1 MRLGLYWSY
10 ASRSLLRGGQ
20 RTILAIFCV
29 AVGVMAIVA
38 LQLVG
43 LSVNQALVGN
53 IVEAN
58 GGDLRVNAGVSP
70 LRKRDLSFFDQLK
83 QRGSITAYATS
94 YNTGGTITSSS
105 GDEQTFGVV
114 AVSNNFPLVGQAS
127 FIAPSQNLTIQQ
139 VVHDNNVAI
148 SMHIFQTLH
157 AHIGSTYTVKT
168 TDGRSIPIT
177 IAAEFQ
183 EGGAFQG
190 PQIIVAQNTLTAI
203 PGANA
208 SPLPEQYSTVYTTLP
223 TKNLASV
230 QAQISQNFP
239 TVTLITAQDLLHRR
253 QSQVD
258 QIRLFLRI
266 VGLLALFI
274 GGIGI
279 INTMQVLL
287 RRRHVEIAM
296 LKTTGYRQLDLYG
309 LFGLEAAL
317 LGLIGGIVGTI
328 IGIGASYLVRAIVE
342 YAFPLHLPI
351 VLDPTTIGSGFVI
364 GLSTALIFGLLPIV
378 QASQIRPLAVLR
390 DSEEVMGASSRV
402 TTFVLLV
409 VLSVLFVA
417 LAASILGS
425 VTTAIIAVYGGALI
439 ILILALGLGLLVLAI
454 SKLPVY
460 EKPQTRILL
469 WLLAALGA
477 VVLASL
483 IFGLLGLLGTT
494 INSYASHHGSSTVG
508 IYAEAIFGALG
519 LVLVGGTL
527 VFFFATILDSVVM
540 FAPRAWKTSVML
552 AYRNM
557 GRQRLRTTTT
567 LTALFVGVFAI
578 GLVLVLGQ
586 GIKDTINSTLDTL
599 FTRNVFIAAQPKQ
612 QGLIAAQVAH
622 QRGVDASKTVTNVVV
637 RQVYPLFIQGQDLNT
652 VLKRSVLK
660 GKSSSSKDAVN
671 RLASIEGY
679 TLKNGG
685 NNIPVITLHSGR
697 NLSPSDSGTNNIL
710 VNSSLQNAPLHLNV
724 NDTVIEQSADGN
736 VTKVLTIVGFYD
748 DSDPTKNPTFA
759 SILCDTNV
767 AAQLGGAST
776 LEIYSLKVDPNQLP
790 TFKRNI
796 NKAVPSAIVFSVV
809 DIDAII
815 NQVLDNLV
823 ILLTTV
829 ASLAMIAALIIIA
842 NAVALAMLERQREI
856 GILKSVGYTS
866 RSVLATVLIE
876 NGLVGLLGS
885 LVAMLLVAGSI
896 TVLSKFVFQVQ
907 IDVGFWLIVLI
918 VAVTSLV
925 TMLVALLVSW
935 HATRV
940 RPLEVL
946 RYQ

>member
-10 ASRSLLRGGQ
+10 ATRSLLRGGQ

-43 LSVNQALVGN
+43 LSVNSALVGN

-58 GGDLRVNAGVSP
+58 GGNLRVNAGVSP
-70 LRKRDLSFFDQLK
+70 LRKRDLPFFDQLK
-83 QRGSITAYATS
+83 QRGSITDYATS
-94 YNTGGTITSSS
+94 YNTGGTITASS
-105 GDEQTFGVV
+105 GDEQTFTIV
-114 AVSNNFPLVGQAS
+114 AVSHNFPLIGQAN
-127 FIAPSQNLTIQQ
+127 FIAPSSNLTTQQ
-139 VVHDNNVAI
+139 VVQGNNVAV

-157 AHIGSTYTVKT
+157 THIGSSYTVKT
-168 TDGRSIPIT
+168 ADGRSIPVML
-177 IAAEFQ
+177 AAEFQ

-190 PQIIVAQNTLTAI
+190 PQILVSQDALAAI
-203 PGANA
+203 PGTNG
-208 SPLPEQYSTVYTTLP
+208 STLPEQYTTIYTMVP
-223 TKNLASV
+223 DANLKAV
-230 QAQISQNFP
+230 QTQISQNFP
-239 TVTLITAQDLLHRR
+239 TVTLITAQDLLQRR

-287 RRRHVEIAM
+287 LRRQVEIAM
-296 LKTTGYRQLDLYG
+296 LKTTGYRQADLYG

-317 LGLIGGIVGTI
+317 LGIVGGIVGTLA
-328 IGIGASYLVRAIVE
+328 GIGASYLVRAIVE
-342 YAFPLHLPI
+342 HVFPLHLPI
-351 VLDPTTIGSGFVI
+351 TLDPTTIGSGFVI

-378 QASQIRPLAVLR
+378 QASQIRPLVVLR
-390 DSEEVMGASSRV
+390 DSGETTGTTSRA
-402 TTFVLLV
+402 TTLVLLIL
-409 VLSVLFVA
+409 LSVLFVA

-425 VTTAIIAVYGGALI
+425 VTTAIIAVYGGAI
-439 ILILALGLGLLVLAI
+439 VIFALALGLGLLVLAI

-460 EKPQTRILL
+460 EKPQPRILL
-469 WLLAALGA
+469 WILAALGA
-477 VVLASL
+477 IAVAALVS
-483 IFGLLGLLGTT
+483 ILLGLLGNA
-494 INSYASHHGSSTVG
+494 INSYASHRGNSVVG
-508 IYAEAIFGALG
+508 VYALAVLGGLG
-519 LVLVGGTL
+519 LVLLGSSL
-527 VFFFATILDSVVM
+527 VFFFATMVDGVVM
-540 FAPRAWKTSVML
+540 FTPRSWKTPVML

-599 FTRNVFIAAQPKQ
+599 FTRNVFIATQPKQ
-612 QGLIAAQVAH
+612 EGTIQAQIAQ
-622 QRGVDASKTVTNVVV
+622 QKGVDASKTVSNVVV
-637 RQVYPLFIQGQDLNT
+637 RQVYPLFIQGQDLNS
-652 VLKRSVLK
+652 VLKRVGPK
-660 GKSSSSKDAVN
+660 GKGNSRDAVN
-671 RLASIEGY
+671 KLASIEGY
-679 TLKNGG
+679 TLQDAG
-685 NNIPVITLHSGR
+685 NNLPVITLHSGR
-697 NLSPSDSGTNNIL
+697 NLSPSDAGTNNVL
-710 VNSSLQNAPLHLNV
+710 VNSSLQNAPLRL
-724 NDTVIEQSADGN
+724 DIGSTVIEQSADGA

-759 SILCDTNV
+759 SILCDEQV
-767 AAQLGGAST
+767 ATQLGGAST
-776 LEIYSLKVDPNQLP
+776 LAVYSLKVDPNQLP
-790 TFKRNI
+790 MFKRNI

-815 NQVLDNLV
+815 NQVLNNLI

-829 ASLAMIAALIIIA
+829 ASLAMIAGLIIIA
-842 NAVALAMLERQREI
+842 NAVALSMLERQREI

-907 IDVGFWLIVLI
+907 IDVGPWLIAVI

-935 HATRV
+935 NATRV
-940 RPLEVL
+940 RPIEVL
-946 RYQ
+946 RYE

>member
-1 MRLGLYWSY
+1 
-10 ASRSLLRGGQ
+10 
-20 RTILAIFCV
+20 
-29 AVGVMAIVA
+29 MAIVA

-58 GGDLRVNAGVSP
+58 GGNLRVNAGVTA

-83 QRGSITAYATS
+83 QRGSITDYATS
-94 YNTGGTITSSS
+94 YSTGGTITSSS
-105 GDEQTFGVV
+105 GDEQTFTVV
-114 AVSNNFPLVGQAS
+114 AVSNNFPLVGQAN
-127 FIAPSQNLTIQQ
+127 FIAPSKNLTIQQ

-148 SMHIFQTLH
+148 SAHIFQTLH
-157 AHIGSTYTVKT
+157 AHIGNTYNVKT
-168 TDGRSIPIT
+168 TDGRVIPIT

-190 PQIIVAQNTLTAI
+190 PQIILAQHALNAI
-203 PGANA
+203 VGT
-208 SPLPEQYSTVYTTLP
+208 SGSSFPEQYNTIYTTVP
-223 TKNLASV
+223 DANLKSV
-230 QAQISQNFP
+230 QAQINQNFP
-239 TVTLITAQDLLHRR
+239 TVSLITAQDLLQRR

-287 RRRHVEIAM
+287 RRRQIEIAM

-317 LGLIGGIVGTI
+317 LGIVGGFVGTI
-328 IGIGASYLVRAIVE
+328 GGIGASYLVRAVVE
-342 YAFPLHLPI
+342 NAFPLHLPI

-364 GLSTALIFGLLPIV
+364 GLSTAFIFGLLPIV

-390 DSEEVMGASSRV
+390 DSGDATGTSSRI
-402 TTFVLLV
+402 TTVVLLIL
-409 VLSVLFVA
+409 LSVLFVA
-417 LAASILGS
+417 LASSILGN
-425 VTTAIIAVYGGALI
+425 VTTAIIAVYGGA
-439 ILILALGLGLLVLAI
+439 ILIFALALGLGLLVLAI

-460 EKPQTRILL
+460 EKPQPRILL
-469 WLLAALGA
+469 WILAALGA
-477 VVLASL
+477 IVLAA
-483 IFGLLGLLGTT
+483 IVFGLLGLLGTAV
-494 INSYASHHGSSTVG
+494 NRYASHLGNSTLGV
-508 IYAEAIFGALG
+508 YALAVFGGLG
-519 LVLVGGTL
+519 LVLLGGSL
-527 VFFFATILDSVVM
+527 VFFFATVVDGVVM
-540 FAPRAWKTSVML
+540 FTPRSWKTPVML

-612 QGLIAAQVAH
+612 KEIINAQVA
-622 QRGVDASKTVTNVVV
+622 QQKGVDASKTIVNVVV

-652 VLKRSVLK
+652 VLKRVGTRGK
-660 GKSSSSKDAVN
+660 GNSRNVVN
-671 RLASIEGY
+671 ELASIEGY
-679 TLKNGG
+679 TLQEGG
-685 NNIPVITLHSGR
+685 NNLPVVTLHSGR
-697 NLSPSDSGTNNIL
+697 NLTVSDAGKNNIL
-710 VNSSLQNAPLHLNV
+710 VNASLQNAPLHLNV
-724 NDTVIEQSADGN
+724 GDTVIEQSADGV

-748 DSDPTKNPTFA
+748 DTDPTKNPTFA
-759 SILCDTNV
+759 SILCDEGV
-767 AAQLGGAST
+767 ATQLGGSST
-776 LEIYSLKVDPNQLP
+776 LAIYSLKVDPNQLP

-796 NKAVPSAIVFSVV
+796 NKVVPNALVFSVV

-815 NQVLDNLV
+815 NQVLDNLI

-829 ASLAMIAALIIIA
+829 ASLAMIAGLIIIA

-896 TVLSKFVFQVQ
+896 TVLSTFIFQVQ
-907 IDVGFWLIVLI
+907 ISVGPWLIALI
-918 VAVTSLV
+918 VSVTSVV
-925 TMLVALLVSW
+925 TMLVAMLVAW
-935 HATRV
+935 NATRV

>member
-10 ASRSLLRGGQ
+10 ATRSLLRGGQ
-20 RTILAIFCV
+20 RTVLAIFCV

-58 GGDLRVNAGVSP
+58 GGNLRVNAGVSP

-83 QRGSITAYATS
+83 QRGSITDYATS

-105 GDEQTFGVV
+105 GNEQTFTVV
-114 AVSNNFPLVGQAS
+114 TVSNNFPLVGQAT
-127 FIAPSQNLTIQQ
+127 FVAPSSNLTIQQ
-139 VVHDNNVAI
+139 VVHKDNVAV
-148 SMHIFQTLH
+148 STRIFQTLH
-157 AHIGSTYTVKT
+157 AHIGSHYSVKT
-168 TDGRSIPIT
+168 ADGRSIAVT

-190 PQIIVAQNTLTAI
+190 PQIIISQDTLATI
-203 PGANA
+203 SGTNG
-208 SPLPEQYSTVYTTLP
+208 SILPQQYTTIYTIVP
-223 TKNLASV
+223 DANLKSV
-230 QAQISQNFP
+230 QTQISQNFP
-239 TVTLITAQDLLHRR
+239 TVTLITAQDLLQRR

-287 RRRHVEIAM
+287 RRRQIEIAM
-296 LKTTGYRQLDLYG
+296 LKTMGYRQANLYG

-317 LGLIGGIVGTI
+317 LGIIGGCVGTFA
-328 IGIGASYLVRAIVE
+328 GIGASYLVRAIVE
-342 YAFPLHLPI
+342 NTFPLHLPI
-351 VLDPTTIGSGFVI
+351 TLDPTTIGSGFVI
-364 GLSTALIFGLLPIV
+364 GLATAFIFGLLPIV
-378 QASQIRPLAVLR
+378 QASQIRPLVVLR
-390 DSEEVMGASSRV
+390 DSGETTGTTSRA
-402 TTFVLLV
+402 TTLVLLIL
-409 VLSVLFVA
+409 LSVLFVA

-425 VTTAIIAVYGGALI
+425 VTTAIIAVYGGAI
-439 ILILALGLGLLVLAI
+439 VIFALALGLGLLVLAI

-460 EKPQTRILL
+460 EKPQPRILL
-469 WLLAALGA
+469 WILAALGA
-477 VVLASL
+477 IVVAALVS
-483 IFGLLGLLGTT
+483 GLLGLLGNV
-494 INSYASHHGSSTVG
+494 INHYASRLGNSTLGV
-508 IYAEAIFGALG
+508 YALAVLGGLG
-519 LVLVGGTL
+519 LVLLGGSL
-527 VFFFATILDSVVM
+527 VFFFATMVDGVVM
-540 FAPRAWKTSVML
+540 FTPRSWKTPVML

-586 GIKDTINSTLDTL
+586 GIKDTITSTLDTL

-612 QGLIAAQVAH
+612 KGTIQAQIAQ
-622 QRGVDASKTVTNVVV
+622 QKGVDASKTVVNVLV

-652 VLKRSVLK
+652 VLKRVGPK
-660 GKSSSSKDAVN
+660 GKGNSRDAVN
-671 RLASIEGY
+671 KLASIEGY
-679 TLKNGG
+679 TLQGAE
-685 NNIPVITLHSGR
+685 NNLPVITLHSGR
-697 NLSPSDSGTNNIL
+697 NLSASDAGTNNIL
-710 VNSSLQNAPLHLNV
+710 VNSSLQNAPLYLNV
-724 NDTVIEQSADGN
+724 GNTVIEQSADGA

-759 SILCDTNV
+759 SILCDEKV
-767 AAQLGGAST
+767 ATQLGGSST
-776 LEIYSLKVDPNQLP
+776 LAVYSLKVDPNELP
-790 TFKRNI
+790 AFKRNI
-796 NKAVPSAIVFSVV
+796 NKAVPNALVFSVV

-815 NQVLDNLV
+815 NQVLNNLI

-829 ASLAMIAALIIIA
+829 ASLAMIAGLIIIA

-907 IDVGFWLIVLI
+907 ISVGPWLIALI

-935 HATRV
+935 KATRV

-946 RYQ
+946 RYE

>member
-10 ASRSLLRGGQ
+10 ATRSLLRGGQ
-20 RTILAIFCV
+20 RTVLAIFCV

-43 LSVNQALVGN
+43 LSVSQALVGN

-70 LRKRDLSFFDQLK
+70 LRQRDLPFFEQLK
-83 QRGSITAYATS
+83 KRNSVINYATS
-94 YNTGGTITSSS
+94 NDTGGTITLPS
-105 GDEQTFGVV
+105 GDQQTLDLV
-114 AVSNNFPLVGQAS
+114 AVSSNFPLVGQAN

-139 VVHDNNVAI
+139 VVHGNNVAV
-148 SMHIFQTLH
+148 SMHVFQTLN

-168 TDGRSIPIT
+168 TDGRLVPIT

-190 PQIIVAQNTLTAI
+190 PQIVIAQDALAAI
-203 PGANA
+203 PGVNG
-208 SPLPEQYSTVYTTLP
+208 SPLPAHYSTVYTTLP
-223 TKNLASV
+223 SANLSSV

-239 TVTLITAQDLLHRR
+239 TVTLITAQDLLQRR

-287 RRRHVEIAM
+287 RRRQVEIAM
-296 LKTTGYRQLDLYG
+296 LKTTGYRQVDLYG

-317 LGLIGGIVGTI
+317 LGISGGIVGTLA
-328 IGIGASYLVRAIVE
+328 GIGASYLVRTVVE
-342 YAFPLHLPI
+342 HAFTIHLPI
-351 VLDPTTIGSGFVI
+351 ALDTTTILSGFVI
-364 GLSTALIFGLLPIV
+364 GLATAFIFGLLPIV
-378 QASQIRPLAVLR
+378 QASQVRPLVVLR
-390 DSEEVMGASSRV
+390 DSDEATGTGSRL
-402 TTFVLLV
+402 TTVVLLI

-425 VTTAIIAVYGGALI
+425 VTTAIIAVYGGAI
-439 ILILALGLGLLVLAI
+439 VIFAIALGLGLLVLAI

-460 EKPQTRILL
+460 EKPRPRILL
-469 WLLAALGA
+469 WILAALG
-477 VVLASL
+477 VIVLAAL
-483 IFGLLGLLGTT
+483 AFGLLGLLGAA
-494 INSYASHHGSSTVG
+494 INRYASHAGNSTLGVYALALFGGFG
-508 IYAEAIFGALG
+508 IVLLGGAVVFFGATVVDG
-519 LVLVGGTL
+519 
-527 VFFFATILDSVVM
+527 AVM
-540 FAPRAWKTSVML
+540 FTPRAWKTPVML

-557 GRQRLRTTTT
+557 GRQRVRTTTT

-578 GLVLVLGQ
+578 GLVIVLGQ
-586 GIKDTINSTLDTL
+586 GIKDTINSTLDSL
-599 FTRNVFIAAQPKQ
+599 FTRNVFIAAPPKQ
-612 QGLIAAQVAH
+612 KNAITVQIAQ
-622 QRGVDASKTVTNVVV
+622 QKGVDRSKTVVNAVVP
-637 RQVYPLFIQGQDLNT
+637 QVYPLFIQGQDLNT
-652 VLKRSVLK
+652 VLKRVGPKGSVRNVV
-660 GKSSSSKDAVN
+660 SK
-671 RLASIEGY
+671 LANIEGY
-679 TLKNGG
+679 TLKDGG
-685 NNIPVITLHSGR
+685 NNLPVVTLQSGR
-697 NLSPSDSGTNNIL
+697 NLAATDAGTNNIL
-710 VNSSLQNAPLHLNV
+710 VNASLLGAPLHLHV
-724 NDTVIEQSADGN
+724 GDTIIEQSADGA
-736 VTKVLTIVGFYD
+736 VTKMLTIVGFYQ

-759 SILCDTNV
+759 SILGDEQV
-767 AAQLGGAST
+767 VMQLGGAST
-776 LEIYSLKVDPNQLP
+776 LDIYALRVDPNQLP
-790 TFKRNI
+790 AFKQHVNQ
-796 NKAVPSAIVFSVV
+796 AVPNALVFSVV

-815 NQVLDNLV
+815 NQVLNNLV
-823 ILLTTV
+823 IMLTTI
-829 ASLAMIAALIIIA
+829 ASLAMIAGLIIIA

-896 TVLSKFVFQVQ
+896 TALSQFIFQIQ
-907 IDVGFWLIVLI
+907 IVVGPWLIALI
-918 VAVTSLV
+918 VATTSII
-925 TMLVALLVSW
+925 TMVVALLVSW
-935 HATRV
+935 NATHV

-946 RYQ
+946 RYE

>member
-10 ASRSLLRGGQ
+10 ATRSLLRGGQ
-20 RTILAIFCV
+20 RTVLAIFCV

-43 LSVNQALVGN
+43 LSVNSALVGN

-58 GGDLRVNAGVSP
+58 GGDLRINAGVSP
-70 LRKRDLSFFDQLK
+70 LRKRDLPFFDQLK
-83 QRGSITAYATS
+83 QRGSITDYATS
-94 YNTGGTITSSS
+94 YTTGGTITASS
-105 GDEQTFGVV
+105 GEEQTFSVV
-114 AVSNNFPLVGQAS
+114 AVSNNFPLIGQAN
-127 FIAPSQNLTIQQ
+127 FVAPSSNLTIQQ
-139 VVHDNNVAI
+139 VVQHNNVAV

-168 TDGRSIPIT
+168 TDGRSIPVT
-177 IAAEFQ
+177 IVAEFQ

-190 PQIIVAQNTLTAI
+190 PQIIISQDTLAAI
-203 PGANA
+203 PGTNG
-208 SPLPEQYSTVYTTLP
+208 STLPTQYSTIYTTVP
-223 TKNLASV
+223 DANLKSV
-230 QAQISQNFP
+230 QTQISQNFP
-239 TVTLITAQDLLHRR
+239 TVTLVTAQDLLQRR
-253 QSQVD
+253 QTQVD

-287 RRRHVEIAM
+287 RRRQVEIAM
-296 LKTTGYRQLDLYG
+296 LKTTGYRQVDLYG

-317 LGLIGGIVGTI
+317 LGLVGGIVGTLA
-328 IGIGASYLVRAIVE
+328 GIGASYLVRTVVE
-342 YAFPLHLPI
+342 HAFPLHLPI
-351 VLDPTTIGSGFVI
+351 TLDPTTIGSGFVI
-364 GLSTALIFGLLPIV
+364 GLATALIFGLLPIV

-390 DSEEVMGASSRV
+390 DSSETVGTTSRA
-402 TTFVLLV
+402 TTLVLLIL
-409 VLSVLFVA
+409 LSVLFVA
-417 LAASILGS
+417 LSASILGS
-425 VTTAIIAVYGGALI
+425 VTTALLAVYGGAI
-439 ILILALGLGLLVLAI
+439 IIFVLALGLGLLVLAI

-460 EKPQTRILL
+460 EKPQPRILL
-469 WLLAALGA
+469 WILAALGA
-477 VVLASL
+477 IVVAAL
-483 IFGLLGLLGTT
+483 ISGLLGLLGNA
-494 INSYASHHGSSTVG
+494 INHYVSHRGNSTLGV
-508 IYAEAIFGALG
+508 YTLAVFGGLG
-519 LVLVGGTL
+519 LVLLGGSL
-527 VFFFATILDSVVM
+527 VFFFATMVDGLVM
-540 FAPRAWKTSVML
+540 FTPRSWKTPVML

-586 GIKDTINSTLDTL
+586 GIKDTITSTLDTL
-599 FTRNVFIAAQPKQ
+599 FTRNVFIATQPKQ
-612 QGLIAAQVAH
+612 EGIIQSQIAH
-622 QRGVDASKTVTNVVV
+622 QKGVDASKTVVNIVV

-652 VLKRSVLK
+652 VLKRVAPK
-660 GKSSSSKDAVN
+660 GQDKSKNAVN
-671 RLASIEGY
+671 KLASVEGY
-679 TLKNGG
+679 TLQNGG

-697 NLSPSDSGTNNIL
+697 NLSPSDAGTNNVL

-724 NDTVIEQSADGN
+724 GNTVIEQSADGT
-736 VTKVLTIVGFYD
+736 VTKELTIVGFYD

-759 SILCDTNV
+759 SILCDEKV
-767 AAQLGGAST
+767 ATQLGASST
-776 LEIYSLKVDPNQLP
+776 LAIYSLKVDPNQLP
-790 TFKRNI
+790 TFKQNI
-796 NKAVPSAIVFSVV
+796 NKAVPGAIVFSVV

-815 NQVLDNLV
+815 NQVLDNLI

-829 ASLAMIAALIIIA
+829 ASLAMIAGLIIIA
-842 NAVALAMLERQREI
+842 NAVALSMLERQREI

-896 TVLSKFVFQVQ
+896 TVLSTFVFQVQ
-907 IDVGFWLIVLI
+907 IAVGPWLIALI

-946 RYQ
+946 RYE